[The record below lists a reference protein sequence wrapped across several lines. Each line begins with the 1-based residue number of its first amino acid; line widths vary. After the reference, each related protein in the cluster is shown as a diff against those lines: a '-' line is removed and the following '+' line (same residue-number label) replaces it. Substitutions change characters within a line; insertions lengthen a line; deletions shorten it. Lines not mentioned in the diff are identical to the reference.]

1 MIALP
6 MQKASTMHTITSS
19 RSPYGSCSFNG
30 RPHFKCLRTRIQFV
44 VEGNRSLDCMRM
56 NVPYVEP
63 GALLIVVCAQSS
75 REHTVAKKPKK
86 LEDLFH
92 ETLKDIYFA
101 ENKILKTLPKM
112 AKAAQSKELRAAFV
126 QHERETKGQVK
137 RLDRVFKIIG
147 KPARGKTC
155 AAINGI
161 TEEGSEIMKD
171 FKGMPALDAGL
182 LASAQAVEHY
192 EISRY
197 GTLSTWAEEL
207 GYDEAVDL
215 LEATLQEEKNTDKT
229 LTGIAKS
236 VVNIE
241 AEQDEAE
248 EE

>member
-1 MIALP
+1 MA
-6 MQKASTMHTITSS
+6 
-19 RSPYGSCSFNG
+19 R
-30 RPHFKCLRTRIQFV
+30 
-44 VEGNRSLDCMRM
+44 
-56 NVPYVEP
+56 
-63 GALLIVVCAQSS
+63 
-75 REHTVAKKPKK
+75 KPKK

-112 AKAAQSKELRAAFV
+112 AKAAQSPDLKAAFT
-126 QHERETKGQVK
+126 QHERETRGQVK

-161 TEEGSEIMKD
+161 AEEGSEIMKD

-182 LASAQAVEHY
+182 LAAAQAVEHY

-207 GYDEAVDL
+207 GYDDAVQL
-215 LEATLQEEKNTDKT
+215 LEETLTEEKNTDKT
-229 LTGIAKS
+229 LTSLERKRS
-236 VVNIE
+236 NTK
-241 AEQDEAE
+241 
-248 EE
+248 